1 MLILLSLLAFVW
13 LMGLN
18 FYILLYQQRN
28 MALVSYLRTYYPD
41 IYEKSKNRL
50 FFGMLAT
57 EQQTRNSLNQAM
69 GDATLE
75 DPNIDT
81 VLAELS
87 VLRKRGLWTLGP
99 LTVLFFVILFLY
111 FQS

>member
-1 MLILLSLLAFVW
+1 MLILLVLVAFAW

-18 FYILLYQQRN
+18 LYILLYQQRN
-28 MALVSYLRTYYPD
+28 VALVSYLRTYYPD

-50 FFGMLAT
+50 FFGMLTTDSQNRAALT
-57 EQQTRNSLNQAM
+57 KAM

-75 DPNIDT
+75 DPNIEA

-87 VLRKRGLWTLGP
+87 VLRKRGLWTIVP
-99 LTVLFFVILFLY
+99 LTILFFVILFLY
-111 FQS
+111 LQS